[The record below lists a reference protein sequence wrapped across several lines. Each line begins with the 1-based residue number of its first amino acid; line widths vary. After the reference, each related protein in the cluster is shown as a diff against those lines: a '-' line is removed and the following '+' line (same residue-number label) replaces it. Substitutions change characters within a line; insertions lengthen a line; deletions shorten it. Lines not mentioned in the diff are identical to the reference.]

1 MVDMTERI
9 RVSTRISQEMHD
21 DLDDLREHL
30 GLNKSAIVGLC
41 VSVGITY
48 LKAMTNPESLITSKK
63 MAEVM
68 LETEKLERLREELN
82 DDGD

>member
-1 MVDMTERI
+1 MVDMTERV
-9 RVSTRISQEMHD
+9 RVSTRISKELD
-21 DLDDLREHL
+21 ADLDDVREHL

-68 LETEKLERLREELN
+68 LETENLEKLRKENN
-82 DDGD
+82 DDDD